1 MATMENAPT
10 LNARERLIVA
20 LDLPGAEAA
29 MRMAEGLRGCVGM
42 FKVGMELFGAE
53 GPALPRRLASG
64 GEGVFLD
71 LKFHDIP
78 NTVRAAARE
87 AAQLGVRIINVHACG
102 GRKMMAAAR
111 EGVEIVG
118 AGTKRPLV
126 LAVTVLTSL
135 APEDLSQIGLAGSPE
150 EAVVRL
156 ARLAASAG
164 MDGVVASAREA
175 AAIREACGP
184 KFVIVTPGIRP
195 AASAVQDQS
204 RVSTPADAIR
214 AGADY
219 LVVGRPIT
227 GAANPEMAA
236 AAVAAEIREA
246 ISAPKRGD
254 ATEERVH
261 HG

>member
-1 MATMENAPT
+1 MAAMKDASSP
-10 LNARERLIVA
+10 AAAERLIVA
-20 LDLPGAEAA
+20 LDLPSTDAA
-29 MRMAEGLRGCVGM
+29 LRMAEKLHGHAGM

-53 GPALPRRLASG
+53 GPALPRQLVSRS
-64 GEGVFLD
+64 EGVFLD

-87 AAQLGVRIINVHACG
+87 AAQLGVRMINVHASG
-102 GRKMMAAAR
+102 GRQMMAAAR
-111 EGVEIVG
+111 EGAESAG
-118 AGTKRPLV
+118 ARRPLA

-135 APEDLSQIGLAGSPE
+135 AAEDLSEIGLAGTPE
-150 EAVVRL
+150 EAVIRL
-156 ARLAASAG
+156 ARLAQSAG

-175 AAIREACGP
+175 AAIREACGSE
-184 KFVIVTPGIRP
+184 FVIVTPGIRP
-195 AASAVQDQS
+195 AASAVQDQA

-227 GAANPEMAA
+227 GAADPAA
-236 AAVAAEIREA
+236 AAEAVAAEIQLA
-246 ISAPKRGD
+246 LSAAG
-254 ATEERVH
+254 TERVH

>member
-1 MATMENAPT
+1 
-10 LNARERLIVA
+10 
-20 LDLPGAEAA
+20 
-29 MRMAEGLRGCVGM
+29 
-42 FKVGMELFGAE
+42 LFGAD

-87 AAQLGVRIINVHACG
+87 AAQLGVRMINVHACG

-111 EGVEIVG
+111 EGAEVVG
-118 AGTKRPLV
+118 AGPNRPLV

-135 APEDLSQIGLAGSPE
+135 APEDLSEIGLVGIPE

-175 AAIREACGP
+175 AAVREACGP
-184 KFVIVTPGIRP
+184 QFVIVTPGIRP
-195 AASAVQDQS
+195 TASAVQDQA
-204 RVSTPADAIR
+204 RVATPADAIR

-227 GAANPEMAA
+227 GAADPEAA
-236 AAVAAEIREA
+236 ATAVAAEIGKA
-246 ISAPKRGD
+246 ISALKGAGG
-254 ATEERVH
+254 ATGERVH

>member
-1 MATMENAPT
+1 MATMENSSTSA
-10 LNARERLIVA
+10 ARERLIVA
-20 LDLPGAEAA
+20 LDLPSAA
-29 MRMAEGLRGCVGM
+29 AALRMAERLHGHAGM

-53 GPALPRRLASG
+53 GPALPRQLASR
-64 GEGVFLD
+64 GERVFLD

-87 AAQLGVRIINVHACG
+87 AAQLGVRMINVHASG
-102 GRKMMAAAR
+102 GRKMMKAAR
-111 EGVEIVG
+111 EGAESNGSG
-118 AGTKRPLV
+118 ASRPLI

-135 APEDLSQIGLAGSPE
+135 APEDLQEIGLAGSPE

-156 ARLAASAG
+156 ARLARSAG

-175 AAIREACGP
+175 AALREACGP

-195 AASAVQDQS
+195 AASEAQDQA

-219 LVVGRPIT
+219 LVIGRPIT
-227 GAANPEMAA
+227 GASDPAA
-236 AAVAAEIREA
+236 AADAVVAEIHEA
-246 ISAPKRGD
+246 ASAPG
-254 ATEERVH
+254 TERVH